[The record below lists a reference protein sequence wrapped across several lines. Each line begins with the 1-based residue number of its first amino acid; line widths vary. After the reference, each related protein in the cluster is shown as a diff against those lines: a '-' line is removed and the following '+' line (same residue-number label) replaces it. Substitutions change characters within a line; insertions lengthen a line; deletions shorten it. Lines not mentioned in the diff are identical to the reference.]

1 MQPLGTNPAG
11 SGLEFNPAIH
21 NRRRRVRQRVH
32 TPAYAR
38 FNNAAGAGV
47 TDLSEILNISEQGIA
62 IQAASL
68 LEANSRLNLCL
79 DLSETR
85 ATLQT
90 HGRVIWS
97 DDAGR
102 AGIHFP
108 GMPDEQLRQLKE
120 WLFVNA
126 ISACVDYKAAG
137 ELETAAEIS
146 PPSPSPAEP
155 GETSAPAQEFEGFPS
170 PDYTTLLAALAAV
183 KREVEVQGTD
193 LDAALLLIVRRAQTF
208 TRASGAAIALS
219 EGAEMVCRARSGRDA
234 PSLGVRLKAG
244 SGFSGECVR
253 TGMLLRCEDSETD
266 ELADRESCRYLGI
279 RSMVAAPI
287 RWGSAIVGLL
297 EVFSPQIFNF
307 RGDDEKVLLHLADIA
322 SVSIYRAGA
331 PPSLREN
338 PAPNVDDEFP
348 EEPPIDAAVIRPLSR
363 ARKVLLWAV
372 AATLALVVVWLMTP
386 WSSRGAS
393 PLGASVMQGQAVNPQ
408 QRNSVR
414 LKPAGAIAIEAN
426 NLPDLRRLAEQG
438 DAAAQF
444 ALGSRYATG
453 EDVPQDY
460 TESVRWF
467 SMAADQGHVISE
479 ATLGAYYWAGR
490 GVPQDLVKAYFWSVL
505 AQTGGDEASKYRVA
519 LLASRMTRGQV
530 VAAQQQANDWIKQH
544 QLASKNT
551 PPAQ

>member
-11 SGLEFNPAIH
+11 SGRKFNPAIH
-21 NRRRRVRQRVH
+21 NRRRRVRHKVH

-38 FNNAAGAGV
+38 LNDAHGPVAA
-47 TDLSEILNISEQGIA
+47 DLSEILNISEQGIA
-62 IQAASL
+62 IQTASA
-68 LEANSRLNLCL
+68 LEANSRLDLCL
-79 DLSETR
+79 DLSETQ
-85 ATLQT
+85 ATIPT

-97 DDAGR
+97 DEAGR

-108 GMPDEQLRQLKE
+108 AMPDEQLGKLKE

-126 ISACVDYKAAG
+126 ISACVDYETVG
-137 ELETAAEIS
+137 ELEAAEVSTAIHS
-146 PPSPSPAEP
+146 PDKHW
-155 GETSAPAQEFEGFPS
+155 ETGAAAQEFQSQESQGYPS

-183 KREVEVQGTD
+183 RREVEAQGSD
-193 LDAALLLIVRRAQTF
+193 LDAALLLIARRAQTF
-208 TRASGAAIALS
+208 TRASGAAIALA
-219 EGAEMVCRARSGRDA
+219 EGTEMVCRASSGHDA

-244 SGFSGECVR
+244 SGFSGECVK
-253 TGMLLRCEDSETD
+253 TGKLLRCEDSETD
-266 ELADRESCRYLGI
+266 ERADRESCRLLGI

-287 RWGSAIVGLL
+287 RWGSAVIGLL
-297 EVFSPQIFNF
+297 EVFSSQSFNF
-307 RGDDEKVLLHLADIA
+307 RDDDEKALLQLAEIA
-322 SVSIYRAGA
+322 SAAIYRAGA
-331 PPSLREN
+331 PPSLRET

-348 EEPPIDAAVIRPLSR
+348 VEPPIDAAVIRPLSR
-363 ARKVLLWAV
+363 TRKILLGAA

-386 WSSRGAS
+386 WSGRGAS
-393 PLGASVMQGQAVNPQ
+393 PTGGQAINAQPQ
-408 QRNSVR
+408 DSLR
-414 LKPAGAIAIEAN
+414 LKPAGATAIDAS

-460 TESVRWF
+460 SEAVRWF
-467 SMAADQGHVISE
+467 SMAAEQGHVISQ

-544 QLASKNT
+544 QLASKNS
-551 PPAQ
+551 PAAQ